1 MPPGSAPPT
10 TAPATEVGVATLVTV
25 GLIVLVEVVVAN
37 ACCGLATK
45 PGGGEGS
52 EDV

>member
-10 TAPATEVGVATLVTV
+10 TAPATEVGVATLVTA

-37 ACCGLATK
+37 ACGLATK